1 MKILP
6 TSLIS
11 NNGSLRAF
19 DIDGLLHPA
28 KPIEQ
33 LIKISFHNLIKDELY
48 RVQFTNKINY
58 DLKLIHYYFD
68 DTTATIQIDKLDKE
82 TTVDSFNLEF
92 PQTTII
98 YILESNQNYQIKSNQ
113 DLNRLTLFCEP
124 IYLLE
129 SIDFV
134 FPTVD
139 FVAINPNATI
149 PNPDFVSYA

>member
-1 MKILP
+1 MHILP

-19 DIDGLLHPA
+19 DIDGLLHPV

-33 LIKISFHNLIKDELY
+33 LIKISFHNLIKNELY
-48 RVQFTNKINY
+48 KVQLNNKVNY
-58 DLKLIHYYFD
+58 DLKLVHYYFD
-68 DTTATIQIDKLDKE
+68 DTTATIQIDKLENE
-82 TTVDSFNLEF
+82 TIINSFNLEI
-92 PQTTII
+92 PQKTIVP
-98 YILESNQNYQIKSNQ
+98 ILESTQNYQIKSNQ
-113 DLNRLTLFCEP
+113 DINRLTLFCEP

-134 FPTVD
+134 FTTE
-139 FVAINPNATI
+139 FVAINPNAVI